1 MEESS
6 MNDYS
11 RAGTPVMRIL
21 DHGRFL
27 LSEEKAKALA
37 PRFDPGVG
45 DFARHLAAGH
55 MTGGPIA

>member
-1 MEESS
+1 

-27 LSEEKAKALA
+27 LSEEEAKGLA

-45 DFARHLAAGH
+45 DFARHLASGH
-55 MTGGPIA
+55 LTGGPIA